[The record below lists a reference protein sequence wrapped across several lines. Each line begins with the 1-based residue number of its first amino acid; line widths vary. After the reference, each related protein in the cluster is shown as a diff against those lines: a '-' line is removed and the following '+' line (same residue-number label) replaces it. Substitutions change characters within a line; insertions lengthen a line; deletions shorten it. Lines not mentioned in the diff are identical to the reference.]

1 MRLIALAL
9 VAVSLAAPARGQS
22 FGRNKVHYRNLDFQI
37 LETPHF
43 EVYYH
48 TAERQ
53 AAVEAGRLAERWY
66 GRLSLALDHSFEGRQ
81 PIVLYSSKA
90 VFKQTNIVHGLL
102 NDQVGGLTDHEKGRV
117 VLPFAAGLG
126 ETDHVLGHELVHAF
140 QRDILRGHGRS
151 MSALPLWFLEGMA
164 EYLSVGRIDPNTA
177 MWLRDSVQQNQLPR
191 IDELNNPKWFPY
203 RYGQALW
210 AYLAER
216 FGEDVVAQSLK
227 SSASGGAM
235 GRIAGATGIDAAALS
250 AAWHESVRARFGASA
265 EAPVER
271 ALTGVLTGPQHAGRL
286 DVGPALSPDGNS
298 IVFITDRDGYS
309 LDVVVA
315 DAATGEIRRK
325 LVATAGDPHFESLQ
339 FIDSVGAWDPQGR
352 RFALAALSGGRPVLA
367 LLDVATGHIEDELPF
382 PDLDQVV
389 NPTWSPDGRHIA
401 FSAIRNGFSDLYVV
415 DLGTKAVRPLTA
427 DAYADLQ
434 PSWSPDGRSIAFST
448 DRFSSSMQTLSFG
461 NFRLGLI
468 DVASAAMTELPGVAD
483 AKHIDPHWSMD
494 GASLYFIA
502 DAQGISNIHR
512 VSIADGALFRVTDIS
527 TGVSGVTALSPAL
540 GLASQTGRLAFNVY
554 RNGKYEIR
562 VIDAAPGTPLEQ
574 PGRVAW
580 SGTTVPSF
588 DLPDGTA
595 FTTRR
600 YTSRL
605 VLNRTVQPYLSAGG
619 GGSGSFLRAGVALSF
634 GDMLGD
640 HRARTSLQVGKSLDD
655 LVAQAA
661 YVNLR
666 SRWNWAVGGGHI
678 PWFTAAGSL
687 PRTPAVDGLITRE
700 AVSFRQLHRQVSGH
714 VIYPFS
720 DAKRVEFSSGVQSI
734 TFNRT
739 TTSSVYSEQNGQLLR
754 RTATTVPAA
763 RPALLAES
771 GAALVYDTAV
781 YGPTSPVLGQRYRL
795 AIEPTFGDLTFTSVT
810 ADYRR
815 YLMPVRPFTI
825 AARVMH
831 LGRYGGGSDD
841 PRLLPLV
848 FTVRDVV
855 RGYGDTGRTGA
866 SDSALS
872 ATRLLVANLEM
883 RFPYD
888 ALWSRRVRPH
898 ALPIEG
904 LVFYDAGQF
913 WLPRARSE
921 AASAMLQSVGAGVRL
936 TAAGLIFEVD
946 AVSRIGRP
954 QGGWTFAINF
964 QPGF

>member
-1 MRLIALAL
+1 MRVIALAL
-9 VAVSLAAPARGQS
+9 VALSLAVPARGQS

-43 EVYYH
+43 EIYYH
-48 TAERQ
+48 DAERQ
-53 AAVEAGRLAERWY
+53 AAIEAGRLAERWY
-66 GRLSLALDHSFEGRQ
+66 DRLSRALDHSFEGRQ

-90 VFKQTNIVHGLL
+90 VFKQTNIVPGLL
-102 NDQVGGLTDHEKGRV
+102 NDQIGGLTDHEKGRV
-117 VLPFAAGLG
+117 VLPFSAALG

-140 QRDILRGHGRS
+140 QRDILRQHGRS

-164 EYLSVGRIDPNTA
+164 EYLSVGHIDANTA

-191 IDELNNPKWFPY
+191 IDELNDPKWFPY

-210 AYLAER
+210 AHLADR

-227 SSASGGAM
+227 SPASGGAI
-235 GRIAGATGIDAAALS
+235 GRIAEATGIDAVALS
-250 AAWHESVRARFGASA
+250 AAWHESVRARFVPPARPVDLAS
-265 EAPVER
+265 
-271 ALTGVLTGPQHAGRL
+271 TGVLTSAHHTGRL
-286 DVGPALSPDGNS
+286 DVGPALSPDGKS
-298 IVFITDRDGYS
+298 IVFFTDRDGYS

-325 LVATAGDPHFESLQ
+325 LITTAGDTHFESLQ
-339 FIDSVGAWDPQGR
+339 FIDSIGAWDPQGR

-367 LLDVATGHIEDELPF
+367 LLDVATGHIEDEVPF

-389 NPTWSPDGRHIA
+389 NPTWSPDGEHIA
-401 FSAIRNGFSDLYVV
+401 FSAIRHGFSDLYVV
-415 DLGTKAVRPLTA
+415 DLRTKFVRPLTA

-468 DVASAAMTELPGVAD
+468 DVASGTMTELPGVAD
-483 AKHIDPHWSMD
+483 AKHIDPHWSGD

-512 VSIADGALFRVTDIS
+512 VSLADGTLFRVTDVS

-540 GLASQTGRLAFNVY
+540 GLASHTNRLAFSVY

-562 VIDAAPGTPLEQ
+562 VMDAAPGTPLEES
-574 PGRVAW
+574 GRVAE

-588 DLPDGTA
+588 DLPDGSQ

-605 VLNRTVQPYLSAGG
+605 ELNRAVQPYFSTGG
-619 GGSGSFLRAGVALSF
+619 GGSGGFLRAGVTLSF

-640 HRARTSLQVGKSLDD
+640 HRARTSIQVGKRLAD
-655 LVAQAA
+655 LVVHGA

-678 PWFTAAGSL
+678 PWSTGARSA
-687 PRTPAVDGLITRE
+687 PRTPAVDGAITRE

-720 DAKRVEFSSGVQSI
+720 DAKRLEISAVVQSI
-734 TFNRT
+734 TFDRT
-739 TTSSVYSEQNGQLLR
+739 TTSSVYSEKSGQLLG
-754 RTATTVPAA
+754 RTSSTIPAA

-771 GAALVYDTAV
+771 GAALVYDTAIF
-781 YGPTSPVLGQRYRL
+781 GPTSPILGQRYRFEI
-795 AIEPTFGDLTFTSVT
+795 APTFGDLAFTSVT

-815 YLMPVRPFTI
+815 YVMPVRPFTI
-825 AARVMH
+825 ATRVLH
-831 LGRYGGGSDD
+831 LGRYGGRADD

-848 FTVRDVV
+848 FTVRDIV
-855 RGYGDTGRTGA
+855 RGYGDAGRTGA
-866 SDSALS
+866 SDGVLS
-872 ATRLLVANLEM
+872 ATRLLVTNLEM

-888 ALWSRRVRPH
+888 ALWSRRVRSN
-898 ALPIEG
+898 APIEG

-913 WLPRARSE
+913 WLPGARSE
-921 AASAMLQSVGAGVRL
+921 ARSATLQSVGAGIRL
-936 TAAGLIFEVD
+936 TAAGLVFEVD
-946 AVSRIGRP
+946 GVSRVGQP